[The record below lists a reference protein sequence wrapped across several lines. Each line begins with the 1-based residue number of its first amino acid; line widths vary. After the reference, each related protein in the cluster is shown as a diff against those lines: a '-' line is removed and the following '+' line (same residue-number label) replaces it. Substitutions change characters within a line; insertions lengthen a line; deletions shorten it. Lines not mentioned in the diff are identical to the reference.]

1 MKVKALAPKGGFVR
15 LTLLFGSNIAQ
26 WANFD
31 PKSTHFSRGYYR
43 VGKVVLSMRK
53 IMISVIIFLESI
65 Q

>member
-43 VGKVVLSMRK
+43 VSKVLSMRK
-53 IMISVIIFLESI
+53 L
-65 Q
+65 